1 MNALLVGILGVS
13 LAATPPAL
21 MPDAA
26 GIAAQLR
33 EAHALAA
40 RPDASPVALAEA
52 GHLHQRIHRRLSRD
66 TALRAAVLAE
76 LPAELRP
83 GVESLAV
90 ATGRIA
96 KTVTKARRTI
106 PAWTIAPTPT
116 VQQLR
121 AWYDESAAASG
132 VPWTVLAAVHLVE
145 TRFGRLQ
152 GVSHAGAK
160 GPMQFIPET
169 WARFGA
175 GGDILDSRDAILAA
189 GRHLAHH
196 GAARDLD
203 RALWHYNQSQ
213 SYVNAVVRYH
223 ERLTADPALLG
234 LLLHWQVYVR
244 TVEGLAWMPEGTSLS
259 TTVPAS
265 QWCAEAENWCEA
277 EWTPGG

>member
-1 MNALLVGILGVS
+1 MSILGIA
-13 LAATPPAL
+13 LAASPPAL
-21 MPDAA
+21 KPEAA
-26 GIAAQLR
+26 GIATQLR

-40 RPDASPVALAEA
+40 RPDPSPAALAEA

-66 TALRAAVLAE
+66 PALRSAVLAE
-76 LPAELRP
+76 LPEPMRP

-106 PAWTIAPTPT
+106 PAWTIVTPPT

-152 GVSHAGAK
+152 GISHAGAA

-175 GGDILDSRDAILAA
+175 GGDILDPRDAILAA

-196 GAARDLD
+196 GAARDLNK
-203 RALWHYNQSQ
+203 ALWHYNPSQ

-223 ERLTADPALLG
+223 ERLTEDPALLG

-259 TTVPAS
+259 AAVPAS
-265 QWCAEAENWCEA
+265 SWCAVADNWCEA
-277 EWTPGG
+277 EWTPSR